1 MTLTCDRGTGNRS
14 QVTCTQGNRSQVAE
28 NYVQINVSKL
38 PEPLRGLAQS
48 WRQEGKRI
56 AARTDD
62 AGEWRIMLL
71 RSDEQCWVGWSMVN
85 FNA

>member
-1 MTLTCDRGTGNRS
+1 MMS
-14 QVTCTQGNRSQVAE
+14 E
-28 NYVQINVSKL
+28 NYVQINISKL

-48 WRQEGKRI
+48 WRKEGKRI

-71 RSDEQCWVGWSMVN
+71 RGDEPPHVGWSMVN
-85 FNA
+85 FNG